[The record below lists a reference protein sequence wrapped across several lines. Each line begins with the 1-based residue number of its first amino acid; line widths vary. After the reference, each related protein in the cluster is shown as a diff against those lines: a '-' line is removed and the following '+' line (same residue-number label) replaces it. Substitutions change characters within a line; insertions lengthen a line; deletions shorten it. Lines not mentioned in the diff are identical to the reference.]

1 MLETEP
7 AGADQNAKSIWCKL
21 KPLSIELFERYWRK
35 VEPNLPLFDVV
46 NAEYQEWR
54 SKATNIRYFGM
65 RHKVTGK
72 EHGIVRIV
80 VEDGWIKEESFLNGK
95 IHGLSVSQYEND
107 VEVILDTQGK
117 LKAKFEFDHLFN
129 LTKRVSCDDKLLDD
143 L

>member
-1 MLETEP
+1 
-7 AGADQNAKSIWCKL
+7 
-21 KPLSIELFERYWRK
+21 
-35 VEPNLPLFDVV
+35 
-46 NAEYQEWR
+46 
-54 SKATNIRYFGM
+54 M

-107 VEVILDTQGK
+107 VEVILDAKGK

-129 LTKRVSCDDKLLDD
+129 LTNRVSGDDKLLDD
-143 L
+143 LYPLDLKSK